1 MSDLG
6 RQLRDARLAKG
17 LSLDDVQEMTKI
29 RKRYLEAIEAGD
41 FKVLPGS
48 FYVRAFIKTYAEAVG
63 LSADEL
69 LQEHQDDVPETETE
83 AVMEPV
89 VQQRRAARRT
99 SSSGG
104 RSGKWL
110 STTLMWIFPLL
121 IVVLV
126 YIFVV
131 RNDNGAPEVA
141 SNNKGQQQQE
151 ATTKP
156 TTTTTPPATTTPEST
171 TTTPE
176 STTTTPP
183 TGAGTEQEQSTPDA
197 TGTDEEA
204 TDSTTTPT
212 DTASQPVVTQA
223 GKEGR
228 NTIFN
233 VNYTGTTPL
242 KVNIK
247 ATGQSWLEVYKSAD
261 SSGERLFFNNTESGQ
276 DLSYDLGDTGLY
288 IKSGNSPA
296 TDITINGQ
304 PITDGKATSRIVLKL
319 VKEAATD
326 TSTDSTS
333 TSTDSSTDATTDE
346 STSTETSGN

>member
-99 SSSGG
+99 SSGSG

-131 RNDNGAPEVA
+131 RADNGAPEVA
-141 SNNKGQQQQE
+141 TDNTGQQQETTTPPQE
-151 ATTKP
+151 
-156 TTTTTPPATTTPEST
+156 TTTPPATNTEESSTNPESTTPTGAGTDQEQTTPEST
-171 TTTPE
+171 P
-176 STTTTPP
+176 
-183 TGAGTEQEQSTPDA
+183 
-197 TGTDEEA
+197 GTDEQA
-204 TDSTTTPT
+204 TTDDTTTT

-242 KVNIK
+242 KVSIK
-247 ATGQSWLEVYKSAD
+247 ASGQSWLEVYKSAD

-276 DLSYDLGDTGLY
+276 DLSYDLGDQGLY

-304 PITDGKATSRIVLKL
+304 TITDGKATSRIILKL
-319 VKEAATD
+319 VKEEAATD
-326 TSTDSTS
+326 STDSTS
-333 TSTDSSTDATTDE
+333 TSTDSSTDTTTDGA
-346 STSTETSGN
+346 TSTDTSGN

>member
-99 SSSGG
+99 SSGSA

-141 SNNKGQQQQE
+141 TNNKGQQQE
-151 ATTKP
+151 TTTQP
-156 TTTTTPPATTTPEST
+156 TTTTPPATSNPEST
-171 TTTPE
+171 TPTTPE

-183 TGAGTEQEQSTPDA
+183 TGAGTDQEQSTPEA
-197 TGTDEEA
+197 TGTDEETTDPA
-204 TDSTTTPT
+204 TTT

-242 KVNIK
+242 KVSIK

-319 VKEAATD
+319 VKEAATTD
-326 TSTDSTS
+326 STDSTS

-346 STSTETSGN
+346 STSTDTSAN

>member
-99 SSSGG
+99 SSGSG

-131 RNDNGAPEVA
+131 RTDNGAPEVA
-141 SNNKGQQQQE
+141 TNNKGQQQE
-151 ATTKP
+151 TTQP
-156 TTTTTPPATTTPEST
+156 TTTTPPATTKPE

-183 TGAGTEQEQSTPDA
+183 TGAGTDQEQSTPEA

-204 TDSTTTPT
+204 TDPTTTT
-212 DTASQPVVTQA
+212 DTASQPVITQA

-242 KVNIK
+242 KVSIK

-276 DLSYDLGDTGLY
+276 DLSYDLADTGLY

-319 VKEAATD
+319 VKEAPATE
-326 TSTDSTS
+326 TTDSTG

-346 STSTETSGN
+346 SMTTETSGN